1 MISQEQQIFNQID
14 RAQNILLTFASDW
27 NGDSLGS
34 AMAFYLFLKK
44 IGKNVEIA
52 ADNLATDNSR
62 AFSFLPGFSE
72 IQSSLNNLAKFI
84 VSLDITNAKVDQIKY
99 VVEENH
105 LNFII
110 SPKEGWFNKD
120 DVSTTSSGYKY
131 DLIIILGS
139 PDLESLGKIYDNH
152 IDFFYKTTIVNIDHN
167 HHNEEF
173 GQVNFIELNA
183 VATAEILF
191 ELLKDYKED
200 LIDADIA
207 TCLLCGIICKTRS
220 FKTGN
225 LSPHALT
232 VTSELMTRGGRREEI
247 VNKLYRSRDFN
258 TLKLWGKILNNI
270 QQSGDSK
277 IIWSVLNDIDLGVDF
292 KEDSLAGVLEELIVS
307 VPQAKALVVFY
318 QQKALVYA
326 AQNINC
332 LDLAKEFSPTGGRRM
347 AYIDLGGLAVLS
359 PEEVIN
365 SMTRRLDKLISQ

>member
-14 RAQNILLTFASDW
+14 RAQNILITFASDW

-34 AMAFYLFLKK
+34 ALAFYLFLKK

-52 ADNLATDNSR
+52 ADNISAEPAR
-62 AFSFLPGFSE
+62 AFSFLPAFAE

-110 SPKEGWFNKD
+110 SPKEGWFNKE
-120 DVSTTSSGYKY
+120 DVSTASSGYKY

-152 IDFFYKTTIVNIDHN
+152 VEFFYKTTIINIDHN
-167 HHNEEF
+167 YHNEEF
-173 GQVNFIELNA
+173 GQLNFIELNA

-191 ELLKDYKED
+191 ELLKDYKNII
-200 LIDADIA
+200 IDADMA

-225 LSPHALT
+225 LSPHALV
-232 VTSELMTRGGRREEI
+232 VTSELMALGGRREEI
-247 VNKLYRSRDFN
+247 VNKLYRSRDFS

-270 QQSGDSK
+270 QQSGDGK
-277 IIWSVLNDIDLGVDF
+277 IIWSVLSVADLGADF
-292 KEDSLAGVLEELIVS
+292 KEDNLASILEELIVG

-347 AYIDLGGLAVLS
+347 AYIDLGGLATLA

-365 SMTRRLDKLISQ
+365 SMTRRLDKLVTQ

>member
-14 RAQNILLTFASDW
+14 RAQNILITFASDW

-34 AMAFYLFLKK
+34 ALAFYLFLQK
-44 IGKNVEIA
+44 IGKKVEIA
-52 ADNLATDNSR
+52 ADNLSAEPAR
-62 AFSFLPGFSE
+62 AFSFLPAFAQV
-72 IQSSLNNLAKFI
+72 QSSLNNLAKFI

-110 SPKEGWFNKD
+110 SPKEGWFNKE
-120 DVSTTSSGYKY
+120 DVSTASSGYKY

-152 IDFFYKTTIVNIDHN
+152 VEFFYKTTIINIDHN
-167 HHNEEF
+167 YHNEEF
-173 GQVNFIELNA
+173 GQLNFIELNA
-183 VATAEILF
+183 VATTEILF
-191 ELLKDYKED
+191 ELLKDYKD
-200 LIDADIA
+200 IVIDADMA

-225 LSPHALT
+225 LSPHALA
-232 VTSELMTRGGRREEI
+232 VTSELMALGGRREEI
-247 VNKLYRSRDFN
+247 VNKLYRSRDFS

-270 QQSGDSK
+270 QQSGDGK
-277 IIWSVLNDIDLGVDF
+277 IIWSVLSAADLGTDF
-292 KEDSLAGVLEELIVS
+292 KEDNLASILEELIVG

-347 AYIDLGGLAVLS
+347 AYIDLGGLATLA
-359 PEEVIN
+359 PAEVIN
-365 SMTRRLDKLISQ
+365 SMTRRLDKLVTQ